1 MAVKMSWKVSTVVQG
16 HAMTFWMPTFLHI
29 QKKNSFE
36 LCAVP
41 LQFLCAGEK
50 VRRNTLGSGSCCMAL
65 RWQQWTLPAGNLRI
79 FGNQQLTASCHG
91 PFPKD
96 KTQSALLT
104 KETSPLRH
112 LLSNWQSESDQY
124 ESSL

>member
-1 MAVKMSWKVSTVVQG
+1 MAVKMSWKVSTLVQG
-16 HAMTFWMPTFLHI
+16 HAMTFWMPTFLYI

-50 VRRNTLGSGSCCMAL
+50 VRRNTLGSGSYCMAL
-65 RWQQWTLPAGNLRI
+65 RWQQWTVPAGTSRI
-79 FGNQQLTASCHG
+79 FENQQLTASCHG

-96 KTQSALLT
+96 KTQSALLKT
-104 KETSPLRH
+104 ETSLLRH
-112 LLSNWQSESDQY
+112 LLSNWQSESD
-124 ESSL
+124 